1 MNPYNHD
8 QHTTY
13 ERLRGSL
20 VAWAGTKQV
29 IMVASAVHGEGTTTV
44 TSRLAATMA
53 RTSIGGVLAVDL
65 NFVRPQLH
73 DVFGVKNV
81 VGLKE
86 VLRGGAEL
94 GDVFQPTALSN
105 LKVLPVGGEQGLEST
120 QGMLPGKER
129 VDMDTDGIGP
139 FPTNDPTRSFVGRPL
154 GMDRQNQIVAKSQC
168 HIDVQHYHPSFALMR
183 ESFDFTLLDAPPI
196 TVDPESASLARW
208 TDGVI
213 LVVHAGKTR
222 WEVVEQAKVQLQLAG
237 AKLLGVV
244 LNRRRFAI
252 PQWLYNSL

>member
-1 MNPYNHD
+1 MNPYDHG

-53 RTSIGGVLAVDL
+53 RTSIGEVLAVDL
-65 NFVRPQLH
+65 NLARPQLH
-73 DVFGVKNV
+73 EVFGVKNA

-86 VLRGGAEL
+86 MLRGRAEF
-94 GDVFQPTALSN
+94 GDVLQATEVPN

-120 QGMLPGKER
+120 QGLLSGRER
-129 VDMDTDGIGP
+129 EDMDVGGIGP
-139 FPTNDPTRSFVGRPL
+139 SSTDDPARSSLGRPR
-154 GMDRQNQIVAKSQC
+154 GTDRRNKIAVKPQRHV
-168 HIDVQHYHPSFALMR
+168 DVQHCHPSFALMR
-183 ESFDFTLLDAPPI
+183 ERFDFTLLDAPPI
-196 TVDPESASLARW
+196 TLNPESASLARW
-208 TDGVI
+208 ADGVI

-244 LNRRRFAI
+244 LNRRRLAI

>member
-1 MNPYNHD
+1 MNPYTHD

-53 RTSIGGVLAVDL
+53 RTSIGEVLAVDL
-65 NFVRPQLH
+65 NLARPQLH
-73 DVFGVKNV
+73 DVFGVKNT

-86 VLRGGAEL
+86 MLRGRAEL
-94 GDVFQPTALSN
+94 GEVLQSTKLPN
-105 LKVLPVGGEQGLEST
+105 LKVLSVGGEHGLEST
-120 QGMLPGKER
+120 QGMLPGEEG
-129 VDMDTDGIGP
+129 VDINAGGIGP
-139 FPTNDPTRSFVGRPL
+139 SSADDPAGSSLVRSRVIG
-154 GMDRQNQIVAKSQC
+154 RQNQIVAKPQR
-168 HIDVQHYHPSFALMR
+168 HVDVQSCHPAFALMR
-183 ESFDFTLLDAPPI
+183 ERFDFTLLDAPPL
-196 TVDPESASLARW
+196 TLDPESASLARW

-213 LVVHAGKTR
+213 LVVYAGRTR

>member
-1 MNPYNHD
+1 MNPYEHE

-20 VAWAGTKQV
+20 VAWSGTKQV

-53 RTSIGGVLAVDL
+53 RTSIGDVLAVDL
-65 NFVRPQLH
+65 NLARPQLH
-73 DVFGVKNV
+73 EVFGVKNS

-86 VLRGGAEL
+86 MLRGRAEL
-94 GDVFQPTALSN
+94 GDVLQSTEFSN

-120 QGMLPGKER
+120 SEVLSDRER
-129 VDMDTDGIGP
+129 VDTDVEGGDKSYRDDS
-139 FPTNDPTRSFVGRPL
+139 TGSSLDRLRRTDRKNQMVTQPL
-154 GMDRQNQIVAKSQC
+154 RHV
-168 HIDVQHYHPSFALMR
+168 DVQYYHPSFALMR
-183 ESFDFTLLDAPPI
+183 ERFDFTLLDAPPI
-196 TVDPESASLARW
+196 TLDPDSASLARW

-222 WEVVEQAKVQLQLAG
+222 WEVVEQAKIQLQLAG

-244 LNRRRFAI
+244 LNRRRFVI
-252 PQWLYNSL
+252 SHRLYKYL